1 MASKCDNNFRKA
13 SFRVRLF
20 AIDLIAATLIFL
32 CVSSPRCCGSVGGGL
47 DFRTKDTGFKVF
59 GEVRYQYADTGSI
72 ATTIVGRTGG
82 RQQDYR

>member
-47 DFRTKDTGFKVF
+47 TSEPKIPASKFLA
-59 GEVRYQYADTGSI
+59 RYVTCMPTQVA
-72 ATTIVGRTGG
+72 
-82 RQQDYR
+82 